1 MDKSLFFIIFANNMK
16 FNRCYLKRIVLLFL
30 VALGIGNALYANN
43 ELKILADSLHKMID
57 AKPLFVQKKEQRIAR
72 IKCLLKD
79 SGLTPDRE
87 YKVNLQLYNEYK
99 KFNIDSAIHYVD
111 RNLEIARQLNR
122 NYLKY
127 QSSLQLSLVY
137 SMCGRYRDA
146 ELLLEKMKPSE
157 FPRSLLATY
166 YDTYARFWEYY
177 SISATNNQYGKK
189 REAYQDS
196 LYALMDHTSFDYK
209 LSRAYSYAGH
219 DSTKAIKILDEL
231 LNAEEVGTPNYAMI
245 THSYAMLSRYLKRED
260 DAKKYLMMSAIA
272 DIQNATR
279 ETACLLYTSPSPR
292 D

>member
-1 MDKSLFFIIFANNMK
+1 MDKSLFFIIFASNMK

-157 FPRSLLATY
+157 LPRSLLATY

-231 LNAEEVGTPNYAMI
+231 LNAEEIGTPNYAMI
-245 THSYAMLSRYLKRED
+245 THSYAMLSRYLKER
-260 DAKKYLMMSAIA
+260 MMRRNI
-272 DIQNATR
+272 
-279 ETACLLYTSPSPR
+279 L
-292 D
+292 

>member
-1 MDKSLFFIIFANNMK
+1 MDKSLFFIIFASNMK

-157 FPRSLLATY
+157 LPRSLLATY

-177 SISATNNQYGKK
+177 SISATIISTEKNGKLI
-189 REAYQDS
+189 RIHCMLLWIILPLTINCHGLILMQD
-196 LYALMDHTSFDYK
+196 AIQQRR
-209 LSRAYSYAGH
+209 SRFW
-219 DSTKAIKILDEL
+219 
-231 LNAEEVGTPNYAMI
+231 
-245 THSYAMLSRYLKRED
+245 
-260 DAKKYLMMSAIA
+260 MS
-272 DIQNATR
+272 
-279 ETACLLYTSPSPR
+279 C
-292 D
+292 

>member
-1 MDKSLFFIIFANNMK
+1 MDKSLFFIIFASNMK

-30 VALGIGNALYANN
+30 VALGIGTALYANN

-146 ELLLEKMKPSE
+146 ELLLEK
-157 FPRSLLATY
+157 
-166 YDTYARFWEYY
+166 
-177 SISATNNQYGKK
+177 N
-189 REAYQDS
+189 EA
-196 LYALMDHTSFDYK
+196 
-209 LSRAYSYAGH
+209 
-219 DSTKAIKILDEL
+219 I
-231 LNAEEVGTPNYAMI
+231 
-245 THSYAMLSRYLKRED
+245 
-260 DAKKYLMMSAIA
+260 
-272 DIQNATR
+272 
-279 ETACLLYTSPSPR
+279 
-292 D
+292 

>member
-1 MDKSLFFIIFANNMK
+1 MDKSLFFIIFASNMK

-137 SMCGRYRDA
+137 SMGIHVRD
-146 ELLLEKMKPSE
+146 
-157 FPRSLLATY
+157 R
-166 YDTYARFWEYY
+166 
-177 SISATNNQYGKK
+177 
-189 REAYQDS
+189 
-196 LYALMDHTSFDYK
+196 
-209 LSRAYSYAGH
+209 
-219 DSTKAIKILDEL
+219 
-231 LNAEEVGTPNYAMI
+231 VGGY
-245 THSYAMLSRYLKRED
+245 
-260 DAKKYLMMSAIA
+260 
-272 DIQNATR
+272 
-279 ETACLLYTSPSPR
+279 
-292 D
+292 

>member
-1 MDKSLFFIIFANNMK
+1 
-16 FNRCYLKRIVLLFL
+16 
-30 VALGIGNALYANN
+30 
-43 ELKILADSLHKMID
+43 MID

-157 FPRSLLATY
+157 LPRSLLATY
-166 YDTYARFWEYY
+166 YDTYARFG
-177 SISATNNQYGKK
+177 SIIRFLLPIISTEKTGSLSGFTVCSYG
-189 REAYQDS
+189 
-196 LYALMDHTSFDYK
+196 
-209 LSRAYSYAGH
+209 SYF
-219 DSTKAIKILDEL
+219 L
-231 LNAEEVGTPNYAMI
+231 
-245 THSYAMLSRYLKRED
+245 
-260 DAKKYLMMSAIA
+260 
-272 DIQNATR
+272 
-279 ETACLLYTSPSPR
+279 
-292 D
+292 

>member
-1 MDKSLFFIIFANNMK
+1 MK

-245 THSYAMLSRYLKRED
+245 THSYAMLLSL
-260 DAKKYLMMSAIA
+260 IH
-272 DIQNATR
+272 I
-279 ETACLLYTSPSPR
+279 
-292 D
+292 

>member
-1 MDKSLFFIIFANNMK
+1 
-16 FNRCYLKRIVLLFL
+16 
-30 VALGIGNALYANN
+30 
-43 ELKILADSLHKMID
+43 MID

-157 FPRSLLATY
+157 LPRSLLATY

-177 SISATNNQYGKK
+177 SISATNNQYGKNGK
-189 REAYQDS
+189 FIRIHCMLLWIILPLTINCHGLILMQD
-196 LYALMDHTSFDYK
+196 AIQQRR
-209 LSRAYSYAGH
+209 SRFW
-219 DSTKAIKILDEL
+219 
-231 LNAEEVGTPNYAMI
+231 
-245 THSYAMLSRYLKRED
+245 
-260 DAKKYLMMSAIA
+260 MS
-272 DIQNATR
+272 
-279 ETACLLYTSPSPR
+279 C
-292 D
+292 

>member
-1 MDKSLFFIIFANNMK
+1 MDKSLFFIIFASNMK

-157 FPRSLLATY
+157 LPRSLLATY

-196 LYALMDHTSFDYK
+196 LLGYK
-209 LSRAYSYAGH
+209 NIPDAKFL
-219 DSTKAIKILDEL
+219 LDEY
-231 LNAEEVGTPNYAMI
+231 TF
-245 THSYAMLSRYLKRED
+245 
-260 DAKKYLMMSAIA
+260 KYLHPY
-272 DIQNATR
+272 ATG
-279 ETACLLYTSPSPR
+279 ENSKYLAKGAG
-292 D
+292 